1 MRTDHILAITRHFD
15 TATLPA
21 IDAAIAEYRGEML
34 RLMAIREVICMA
46 LPTEKIEQPG
56 GEVVP
61 PGVSPLKLAMER
73 VIAAEQMEAAE

>member
-1 MRTDHILAITRHFD
+1 MRTDHVLAITRHFE

-46 LPTEKIEQPG
+46 LPTEKAEQPG
-56 GEVVP
+56 GEVP

>member
-1 MRTDHILAITRHFD
+1 MRTDHVLALNRHFD
-15 TATLPA
+15 TETLPA
-21 IDAAIAEYRGEML
+21 IDLAIAEYKAEML

-46 LPTEKIEQPG
+46 LPAEKAEQPG
-56 GEVVP
+56 GEVP